1 MLHTKFCMNVA
12 GITSLLYTVKY
23 LKDKD
28 GLKRFGERVRQ
39 YRLARNLSQEGLAYE
54 SGLSYSH
61 INRIERGELN
71 AGLSTVFMLAR
82 TLEVELKDL
91 FDFSLPP
98 LKTDQANSSE

>member
-1 MLHTKFCMNVA
+1 MDVA
-12 GITSLLYTVKY
+12 GIRSLLYSVKY

-28 GLKRFGERVRQ
+28 GLKRFGERVKMH
-39 YRLARNLSQEGLAYE
+39 RLARGFSQEGLAYE

-91 FDFSLPP
+91 FDFPLPP
-98 LKTDQANSSE
+98 LEADQANASE